1 MSAMSETL
9 RLHVYMARCGVASRR
24 KCEEYILEGRVSVNG
39 KRAEIGSKVSPGDRV
54 FFDRKPLRL
63 ESGQAYLAVN
73 KPRGYL
79 CANEDAQGRP
89 LVADLLRRVPFRL
102 FHVGRLDMQSSGL
115 IFYTND
121 GEFAKQVSHPSSAIE
136 KEYRVECG
144 QDVPEEMLQQYQAGI
159 TVQGERY
166 RLKRYRFRSARSLSL
181 TLIEGK
187 NREIRQVFEHF
198 RIPLRSIHRVRI
210 GCVTEEGIPSG
221 RYRRLEPAEIEWF
234 RKRRKG

>member
-1 MSAMSETL
+1 MSETL
-9 RLHVYMARCGVASRR
+9 RLHVFMARCGVASRR
-24 KCEEYILEGRVSVNG
+24 RCEEYILEGRVSVNG
-39 KRAEIGSKVSPGDRV
+39 RRAEIGSKVSPGDRV
-54 FFDRKPLRL
+54 FFDRKPLVL
-63 ESGQAYLAVN
+63 ESDKAYLAVN

-79 CANEDAQGRP
+79 CANVDAQGRP

-102 FHVGRLDMQSSGL
+102 FHVGRLDLQSSGL

-121 GEFAKQVSHPSSAIE
+121 GEFAKLVSHPSSAIE
-136 KEYRVECG
+136 KEYRVVCG
-144 QDVPEEMLQQYQAGI
+144 QDVPEELLQQYQAGI

-187 NREIRQVFEHF
+187 NREIHQVFEHF

-221 RYRRLEPAEIEWF
+221 RYRRLEPEEIEWF

>member
-1 MSAMSETL
+1 MSESM
-9 RLHVYMARCGVASRR
+9 RLQVFMARCGVASRR
-24 KCEEYILEGRVSVNG
+24 KCEEYILEGRVTVNG
-39 KRAEIGSKVSPGDRV
+39 QPAGIGSKVSPGDRV
-54 FFDRKPLRL
+54 FLDRKMLRP
-63 ESGQAYLAVN
+63 EGDKAYLAVN

-79 CANEDAQGRP
+79 CANEDSQGRP
-89 LVADLLRRVPFRL
+89 LVSDLLRRIPYRL
-102 FHVGRLDMQSSGL
+102 FHVGRLDLQSSGL

-144 QDVPEEMLQQYQAGI
+144 QDVPEEMLKKYQAGI

-166 RLKRYRFRSARSLSL
+166 RLKRYRFRSPRSLSL

-187 NREIRQVFEHF
+187 NREIREVFEHF
-198 RIPLRSIHRVRI
+198 RITLRSIHRVRI

-221 RYRRLEPAEIEWF
+221 RYRRLEPEEIEWF
-234 RKRRKG
+234 RKRRKA

>member
-1 MSAMSETL
+1 MSETL
-9 RLHVYMARCGVASRR
+9 RLHVFMARCGVASRR
-24 KCEEYILEGRVSVNG
+24 RCEEYILEGRVSVNG
-39 KRAEIGSKVSPGDRV
+39 KRAEIGSKVSPGDRI
-54 FFDRKPLRL
+54 FFDRKPLVL
-63 ESGQAYLAVN
+63 ESDKAYLAVN
-73 KPRGYL
+73 KPQGYL
-79 CANEDAQGRP
+79 CANVDAQGRP

-102 FHVGRLDMQSSGL
+102 FHVGRLDLQSSGL

-121 GEFAKQVSHPSSAIE
+121 GDFAKLVSHPSSAIE
-136 KEYRVECG
+136 KEYRVVCG
-144 QDVPEEMLQQYQAGI
+144 QDVPEELLQKYQAGI

-166 RLKRYRFRSARSLSL
+166 QLKRYRFRSARILSL

-187 NREIRQVFEHF
+187 NREIRQVFEQF

-221 RYRRLEPAEIEWF
+221 RYRRLEPKEIEWF